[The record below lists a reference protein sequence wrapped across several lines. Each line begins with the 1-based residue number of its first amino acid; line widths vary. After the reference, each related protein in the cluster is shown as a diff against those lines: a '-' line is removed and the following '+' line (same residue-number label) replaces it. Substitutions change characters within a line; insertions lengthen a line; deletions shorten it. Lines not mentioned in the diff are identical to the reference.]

1 MKKIKVGIVGCGAIS
16 QLNVPGYLENSNCEI
31 ISLCDTQHARAES
44 RSQQWGISPN
54 IYTNFDEFI
63 SDKEMDAIEILTPT
77 FLHSEQIVKSL
88 NQNKHVS
95 CQKPLCTTL
104 DEAEKIKTT
113 LNESKS
119 KFRITENYLYY
130 PPIIKAK
137 QLIDSGAI
145 GEPNMIRIRHLRGKS
160 SNSYRLEDDTN
171 VWRRD
176 SNKNPGGGL
185 YDGGWHHYATAVHLV
200 GEISKISA
208 FVSKNEDFIDE
219 TPSSTIFEV
228 KNQKCLVSI
237 DYASSPEMYLR
248 SKYYSVDEFFEIIGS
263 EGTIWITRCTGEMLD
278 LPPLMIFNGNKS
290 THYQIDSDWISGFK
304 GAAHAF
310 IESINNDSPID
321 MNIDFSTH
329 VLKIAL
335 GVYESSNTLK
345 TVTIS

>member
-1 MKKIKVGIVGCGAIS
+1 MTKIKLGIVGCGAIS

-31 ISLCDTQHARAES
+31 VSLCDTQYERAES
-44 RSQQWGISPN
+44 RSNQWGINPQ
-54 IYTNFDEFI
+54 IFTNFDEFI
-63 SDKEMDAIEILTPT
+63 SNTEMDAIEILTPT
-77 FLHSEQIVKSL
+77 FLHSEQIIKAL
-88 NQNKHVS
+88 NSNKHVS
-95 CQKPLCTTL
+95 CQKPLSTTL
-104 DEAEKIKTT
+104 DEAKRINSAVKKST
-113 LNESKS
+113 S

-137 QLIDSGAI
+137 QLINDGAI

-160 SNSYRLEDDTN
+160 SNSYKLENDTN
-171 VWRRD
+171 IWRRD

-185 YDGGWHHYATAVHLV
+185 YDGGWHHYATAVNLV

-228 KNQKCLVSI
+228 KNKKCLVSI

-278 LPPLMIFNGNKS
+278 LPPLIVFNGDKS
-290 THYQIDSDWISGFK
+290 THHQIDSDWISGFK

-310 IESINNDSPID
+310 IDSINNDSHID
-321 MNIDFSTH
+321 MDIDFSTH

-335 GVYESSNTLK
+335 GVYESSNTHQ